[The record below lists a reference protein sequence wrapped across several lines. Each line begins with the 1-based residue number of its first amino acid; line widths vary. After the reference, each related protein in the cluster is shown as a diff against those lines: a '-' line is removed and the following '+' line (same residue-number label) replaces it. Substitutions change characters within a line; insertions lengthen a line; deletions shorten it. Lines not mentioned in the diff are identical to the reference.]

1 MQISSNLKFF
11 IKQSAQLELLKISVF
26 CQRRKENI
34 NLKKYSHCGTKSLFE
49 KRRATVSLPTLVC
62 LFAVVDQTCAKKR
75 ASVYSSQ
82 LSFCF
87 KWATFVKN
95 QEIVQNSAR
104 NCKFTKMGLLDQKR
118 ADVLKFAIFVQ
129 NSVHNNEMLESG
141 VFCVKGQQ
149 NNNLTKYSH
158 SFT

>member
-1 MQISSNLKFF
+1 MQNK
-11 IKQSAQLELLKISVF
+11 EL
-26 CQRRKENI
+26 
-34 NLKKYSHCGTKSLFE
+34 G
-49 KRRATVSLPTLVC
+49 
-62 LFAVVDQTCAKKR
+62 FAVLNQTCAKQR
-75 ASVYSSQ
+75 ASIYSSQ

-141 VFCVKGQQ
+141 VFCVKRTTKQQ
-149 NNNLTKYSH
+149 PDKIFLQFYLKLV
-158 SFT
+158 

>member
-1 MQISSNLKFF
+1 MFVQHSPRNY
-11 IKQSAQLELLKISVF
+11 ELLEISVF

-49 KRRATVSLPTLVC
+49 KGRATVSLPTLGC
-62 LFAVVDQTCAKKR
+62 LFAVLDQTCAKQR
-75 ASVYSSQ
+75 ASIYSSQ

-104 NCKFTKMGLLDQKR
+104 NCKFTKMGLLGQKR
-118 ADVLKFAIFVQ
+118 ADILKFAIFVQ
-129 NSVHNNEMLESG
+129 NSVCNNEMLEIG
-141 VFCVKGQQ
+141 VFCVKGEQ

-158 SFT
+158 GLT